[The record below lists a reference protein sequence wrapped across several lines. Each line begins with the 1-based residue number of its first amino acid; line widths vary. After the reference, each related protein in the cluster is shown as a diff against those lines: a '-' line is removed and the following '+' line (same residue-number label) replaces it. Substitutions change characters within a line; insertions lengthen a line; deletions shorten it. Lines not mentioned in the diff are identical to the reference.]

1 VKTVIAASSTDAN
14 PESDSMCRLVRPRTV
29 RGMSVIT
36 SGPGSSS
43 STASAQRQMY
53 RELREQAMREQ
64 RRRQQKI
71 ERLVQQHGQRAL
83 KTFRHPSR

>member
-1 VKTVIAASSTDAN
+1 
-14 PESDSMCRLVRPRTV
+14 MCSRGRPRTV
-29 RGMSVIT
+29 RDMSVTT
-36 SGPGSSS
+36 SGPASSS
-43 STASAQRQMY
+43 PGPAGAQRQMY

>member
-1 VKTVIAASSTDAN
+1 
-14 PESDSMCRLVRPRTV
+14 
-29 RGMSVIT
+29 
-36 SGPGSSS
+36 
-43 STASAQRQMY
+43 MY

-83 KTFRHPSR
+83 KMFRHPDR